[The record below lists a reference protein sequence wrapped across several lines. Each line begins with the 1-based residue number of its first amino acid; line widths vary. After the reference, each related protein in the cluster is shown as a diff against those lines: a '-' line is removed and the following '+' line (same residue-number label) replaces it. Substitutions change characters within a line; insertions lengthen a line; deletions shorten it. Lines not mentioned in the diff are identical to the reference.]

1 MSAVEIRELVK
12 SYGRN
17 GPLILK
23 SLNLSIR
30 PGEFTVLVG
39 PSGCGKTTL
48 LRLIAG
54 LEEVTAGEIRMH
66 GKVVNDLPPAGRD
79 IGMVFQDYALYP
91 HMSVRQNLSF
101 GLQQRDL
108 PKAEIEARIAEAAG
122 LLGLTEFLERKPAQ
136 LSGGQRQRVAI
147 GRALVKRPKIFLF
160 DEPLSNLD
168 AQLRS
173 RTRVE
178 IADLHR
184 RFKSTSIYVTHD
196 QVEAMTLADQIVLME
211 RGRIRQV
218 GTPEQVYERPAN
230 RFVAGFIGTPGMNFL
245 EGEVVESK
253 EGATGFRFHGMGERS
268 AQTIRFALGEAPRG
282 MTQADGRAVIGLR
295 AEKIMMAEPSRGDI
309 VARVSLLEPHGHET
323 HVLAEVAPGLTWT
336 LRVTGR
342 VSLSA
347 GDLIGLRF
355 KRNDVHWFAAD
366 EEGERID
373 FDFLPTPK
381 REISPPSVTYH

>member
-1 MSAVEIRELVK
+1 
-12 SYGRN
+12 
-17 GPLILK
+17 
-23 SLNLSIR
+23 
-30 PGEFTVLVG
+30 
-39 PSGCGKTTL
+39 
-48 LRLIAG
+48 
-54 LEEVTAGEIRMH
+54 
-66 GKVVNDLPPAGRD
+66 
-79 IGMVFQDYALYP
+79 MVFQDYALYP

-108 PKAEIEARIAEAAG
+108 PKQEIEARITEAAG
-122 LLGLTEFLERKPAQ
+122 LLGLAEFLDRKPAQ

-196 QVEAMTLADQIVLME
+196 QVEAMTLADRIVLME

-218 GTPEQVYERPAN
+218 GSPEQVYERPAN

-245 EGEVVESK
+245 EGDVVEING
-253 EGATGFRFHGMGERS
+253 GAIGFRFQGMGERS
-268 AQTIRFALGEAPRG
+268 TQTLRFAAGEAPR
-282 MTQADGRAVIGLR
+282 AFGRAVIGLR
-295 AEKIMMAEPSRGDI
+295 AEKIAMTESSRGDV

-323 HVLAEVAPGLTWT
+323 HVLAEVAPGVTWT
-336 LRVTGR
+336 LRVAGP
-342 VSLSA
+342 VSVHS
-347 GDLIGLRF
+347 GDMIGLRF
-355 KRNDVHWFAAD
+355 KQNDVHWFAAD

-373 FDFLPTPK
+373 FDFLPASGSTLR
-381 REISPPSVTYH
+381 REPSPPSVTYH